1 MLERKFGND
10 PLLGMMHNTRSATS
24 FPLDSNGTL
33 EYRRKNNKDLF
44 WEKQSEKIEPKI
56 KL

>member
-24 FPLDSNGTL
+24 FPFDSNGTL
-33 EYRRKNNKDLF
+33 EHRRKNNKDLF
-44 WEKQSEKIEPKI
+44 WEKQSEKTEPKI